1 MDALST
7 STVLDDGYVLLSFYG
22 QDRMKEDGMGLYTR
36 KQLIEKLLAIEDDAY
51 GWHINGQVSCDYA
64 R

>member
-1 MDALST
+1 
-7 STVLDDGYVLLSFYG
+7 
-22 QDRMKEDGMGLYTR
+22 MGLYTR